1 MDCWDTR
8 RGLRPKFTC
17 VFLSECQ
24 FLTDPPHMDKIIII
38 IITSQTQ
45 NPQQK
50 KTKGISDGRLEQ
62 RRIIYRSV
70 AMKSHLP
77 SGGHVPHTTKHPCSF
92 ARLAY
97 IVQQTDKALSHIL
110 SSFAYIIKR
119 PPSLLRV

>member
-1 MDCWDTR
+1 M
-8 RGLRPKFTC
+8 
-17 VFLSECQ
+17 
-24 FLTDPPHMDKIIII
+24 TDPPHMNKKIII

-45 NPQQK
+45 NPPQQKK

-92 ARLAY
+92 ALLAN